1 MTAATGVVLAR
12 AAWGVALATV
22 PDRILGVTQPERP
35 GTPVAPRILRVLG
48 VRHILQSGV
57 ETLAPVPAVH
67 YLGAVADVL
76 HALSGV
82 GLAAV
87 DRRWRRAA
95 LIDSAIAAAFG
106 LAAALTAG
114 TDRRW

>member
-12 AAWGVALATV
+12 VAWGVALATV
-22 PDRILGVTQPERP
+22 PDRILGVTQPKRSD
-35 GTPVAPRILRVLG
+35 TPVAPRILRVLG
-48 VRHILQSGV
+48 VRHVLQAGV

-67 YLGAVADVL
+67 YLGAVADGL

-87 DRRWRRAA
+87 DQRWRRAA
-95 LIDSAIAAAFG
+95 LIDSAIAATFG

-114 TDRRW
+114 TDRGR

>member
-12 AAWGVALATV
+12 VAWGAALATV
-22 PDRILGVTQPERP
+22 PDRILGVTQPNRP
-35 GTPVAPRILRVLG
+35 DTPMAPRLLRVLG
-48 VRHILQSGV
+48 IRHLLQAGV
-57 ETLAPVPAVH
+57 ETLAPAPAVH
-67 YLGAVADVL
+67 YLGAVADGL

-82 GLAAV
+82 GLAVA

-95 LIDSAIAAAFG
+95 LIDSAIAATFG

-114 TDRRW
+114 TDRGR